1 MFRRTLFC
9 IFVCN
14 LNGKRTS
21 DKRRPSAY
29 KQQGLSTCPCVI
41 VHLSTEKGTTKN
53 INIMRLTISSTA
65 LAGRLSALSKVFNS
79 KNSMP
84 ILDCYLF
91 EVAGG
96 TLTITASDSEN
107 VMTTQLQLDEA
118 DGDGTFAV
126 NNRTILDAVKEL
138 PEQPLTLD
146 VDMSSYAIKVVYMN
160 GIYNF
165 TGQSGNEFPRL
176 QPLQDGAASI
186 VIDSKTLANDISRS
200 VFATANEELR
210 PVMNGIYF
218 DLTTDALAIVASDGH
233 KLVRTRNKSI
243 KTEAPMS
250 FIMPKKPATLL
261 RNVLQKNDED
271 VLIRF
276 DERNATISYP
286 GGTLSCRLIEG
297 RYPNYNSV
305 IPQDNPNRMTIDRA
319 VLTGVIRRVLP
330 FASDS
335 SQQVRLHIETGKA
348 VISSEDIDFY
358 TSAKEEIVC
367 DYNGTP
373 MDIGFKG
380 TSLMEILNNLDCEE
394 VELQLAD
401 PSRPC
406 LILPTQQPENEDI
419 LMLIMP
425 MLLND

>member
-1 MFRRTLFC
+1 
-9 IFVCN
+9 
-14 LNGKRTS
+14 
-21 DKRRPSAY
+21 
-29 KQQGLSTCPCVI
+29 
-41 VHLSTEKGTTKN
+41 
-53 INIMRLTISSTA
+53 MRLTVSSTA
-65 LAGRLSALSKVFNS
+65 LASRLSALSKVFNS

-91 EVAGG
+91 EVNGN

-107 VMTTQLQLDEA
+107 VMTTQLNLDEV
-118 DGDGTFAV
+118 DGNGTFAV

-146 VDMSSYAIKVVYMN
+146 IEMSSYAIKIVYMN

-176 QPLQDGAASI
+176 QPLNDNAVSI

-200 VFATANEELR
+200 IFATANEELR

-218 DLTTDALAIVASDGH
+218 DLTADALAIVASDGH
-233 KLVRTRNKSI
+233 KLVRTRNNGI
-243 KTEAPMS
+243 KNETPMA
-250 FIMPKKPATLL
+250 FIMPKKPANLL
-261 RNVLQKNDED
+261 KSVLQKNDED

-276 DERNATISYP
+276 DERNATISFP

-305 IPQDNPNRMTIDRA
+305 IPQDNPNHMTIDRM
-319 VLTGVIRRVLP
+319 VLVGVIRRVLP

-335 SQQVRLHIETGKA
+335 SQQIRLHIETGKA
-348 VISSEDIDFY
+348 VVSSEDIDFY
-358 TSAKEEIVC
+358 TSAKEEIIC
-367 DYNGTP
+367 DYDGMP

>member
-1 MFRRTLFC
+1 
-9 IFVCN
+9 
-14 LNGKRTS
+14 
-21 DKRRPSAY
+21 
-29 KQQGLSTCPCVI
+29 
-41 VHLSTEKGTTKN
+41 
-53 INIMRLTISSTA
+53 MRLTISSTA
-65 LAGRLSALSKVFNS
+65 LASRLLALSKVFNS

-91 EVAGG
+91 EITGEQ
-96 TLTITASDSEN
+96 LTITASDSEN
-107 VMTTQLQLDEA
+107 VMTTKLQLDEIS
-118 DGDGTFAV
+118 GEGTFAV
-126 NNRTILDAVKEL
+126 NNKTILDAVKEL

-146 VDMSSYAIKVVYMN
+146 VDMSSFAIKVIYQN

-165 TGQSGNEFPRL
+165 TAQSGNEFPRL
-176 QPLQDGAASI
+176 QPLHDGAASI
-186 VIDSKTLANDISRS
+186 IIESRILSNDIAHSI
-200 VFATANEELR
+200 FATANEELR

-218 DLTTDALAIVASDGH
+218 DLNAEGLAIVASDGH
-233 KLVRTRNKSI
+233 KLVRTRNKNITSDS
-243 KTEAPMS
+243 PMS
-250 FIMPKKPATLL
+250 FIMPKKPASLL
-261 RNVLQKNDED
+261 KNVLQKNDDD
-271 VLIRF
+271 VIIRF
-276 DERNATISYP
+276 DDRNANVHFSD
-286 GGTLSCRLIEG
+286 GTLSCRLIEG

-305 IPQDNPNRMTIDRA
+305 IPTDNPNHLTIDR
-319 VLTGVIRRVLP
+319 LTLLGVIRRVLP

-335 SQQVRLHIETGKA
+335 SQQVRLHIEMGKA

-367 DYNGTP
+367 DYNGTT

-394 VELQLAD
+394 VVLEVAD

-406 LILPTQQPENEDI
+406 LVLPAQQPEKEDI

>member
-1 MFRRTLFC
+1 
-9 IFVCN
+9 
-14 LNGKRTS
+14 
-21 DKRRPSAY
+21 
-29 KQQGLSTCPCVI
+29 
-41 VHLSTEKGTTKN
+41 
-53 INIMRLTISSTA
+53 MRLTVSSTS
-65 LAGRLSALSKVFNS
+65 LASRLSALSKVFNS

-91 EVAGG
+91 DVNEK

-107 VMTTQLQLDEA
+107 VMTTQLQLDEV
-118 DGDGTFAV
+118 DGNGTFAV

-146 VDMSSYAIKVVYMN
+146 VDMSSYGIKVVYMN

-176 QPLQDGAASI
+176 QPLSDNAASI
-186 VIDSKTLANDISRS
+186 VIDSKTLSNDISRS
-200 VFATANEELR
+200 IFATANEELR

-218 DLTTDALAIVASDGH
+218 DLTPEALAIVASDGH
-233 KLVRTRNKSI
+233 KLVRTRNNTVKQES
-243 KTEAPMS
+243 PMS

-261 RNVLQKNDED
+261 KGVLQKNEDE

-276 DERNATISYP
+276 DERNASINFP

-305 IPQDNPNRMTIDRA
+305 IPQDNPNRMTIDRT
-319 VLTGVIRRVLP
+319 VLIGVIRRVLP

-335 SQQVRLHIETGKA
+335 SQQIRLHIEPGKA

-367 DYNGTP
+367 DYNGIP

-380 TSLMEILNNLDCEE
+380 TSLMEILSNLDSEE

>member
-1 MFRRTLFC
+1 
-9 IFVCN
+9 
-14 LNGKRTS
+14 
-21 DKRRPSAY
+21 
-29 KQQGLSTCPCVI
+29 
-41 VHLSTEKGTTKN
+41 
-53 INIMRLTISSTA
+53 MRLTISSTA
-65 LAGRLSALSKVFNS
+65 LASRLLALSKVFNS

-91 EVAGG
+91 EITGDQ
-96 TLTITASDSEN
+96 LTITASDSEN
-107 VMTTQLQLDEA
+107 VMTTKLQLDEIS
-118 DGDGTFAV
+118 GEGTFAV
-126 NNRTILDAVKEL
+126 NNKTILDAVKEL

-146 VDMSSYAIKVVYMN
+146 VDMSSFAIKVIYQN

-165 TGQSGNEFPRL
+165 TAQSGNEFPRL
-176 QPLQDGAASI
+176 QPLHDGAASI
-186 VIDSKTLANDISRS
+186 IIESRTLNNDIAHSI
-200 VFATANEELR
+200 FATANEELR

-218 DLTTDALAIVASDGH
+218 DLNAEGLAIVASDGH
-233 KLVRTRNKSI
+233 KLVRTRNKNITSDS
-243 KTEAPMS
+243 PMS
-250 FIMPKKPATLL
+250 FIMPKKPASLL
-261 RNVLQKNDED
+261 KNVLQKNDDD
-271 VLIRF
+271 VIIRF
-276 DERNATISYP
+276 DDRNANVHFSD
-286 GGTLSCRLIEG
+286 GTLSCRLIEG

-305 IPQDNPNRMTIDRA
+305 IPTDNPNHLTIDR
-319 VLTGVIRRVLP
+319 LTLLGVIRRVLP

-335 SQQVRLHIETGKA
+335 SQQVRLHIEMGKA

-367 DYNGTP
+367 DYNGTT

-394 VELQLAD
+394 VVLEVAD

-406 LILPTQQPENEDI
+406 LVLPAQQPEKEDI

>member
-1 MFRRTLFC
+1 
-9 IFVCN
+9 
-14 LNGKRTS
+14 
-21 DKRRPSAY
+21 
-29 KQQGLSTCPCVI
+29 
-41 VHLSTEKGTTKN
+41 
-53 INIMRLTISSTA
+53 MRLTVSSTS
-65 LAGRLSALSKVFNS
+65 LASRLSALSKVFNS

-91 EVAGG
+91 DVNEK

-107 VMTTQLQLDEA
+107 VMTTQLQLDEV
-118 DGDGTFAV
+118 DGNGTFAV

-146 VDMSSYAIKVVYMN
+146 VDMSSYGIKVVYMN

-176 QPLQDGAASI
+176 QPLSDNAASI
-186 VIDSKTLANDISRS
+186 VIDSKTLSNDISRS
-200 VFATANEELR
+200 IFATANEELR

-218 DLTTDALAIVASDGH
+218 DLTPEALAIVASDGH
-233 KLVRTRNKSI
+233 KLVRTRNNTVKQES
-243 KTEAPMS
+243 PMS

-261 RNVLQKNDED
+261 KGVLQKKEDE

-276 DERNATISYP
+276 DERNASINFP

-305 IPQDNPNRMTIDRA
+305 IPQDNPNRMTIDRT
-319 VLTGVIRRVLP
+319 VLIGVIRRVLP

-335 SQQVRLHIETGKA
+335 SQQVRLHIEPGKA

-367 DYNGTP
+367 DYNGIP

-380 TSLMEILNNLDCEE
+380 TSLMEILSNLDSEE

>member
-1 MFRRTLFC
+1 M
-9 IFVCN
+9 
-14 LNGKRTS
+14 
-21 DKRRPSAY
+21 
-29 KQQGLSTCPCVI
+29 
-41 VHLSTEKGTTKN
+41 HLSTEKGTTKN

-65 LAGRLSALSKVFNS
+65 LAARLSALSKVFNS

-250 FIMPKKPATLL
+250 FIMPKKPANLL

>member
-1 MFRRTLFC
+1 
-9 IFVCN
+9 
-14 LNGKRTS
+14 
-21 DKRRPSAY
+21 
-29 KQQGLSTCPCVI
+29 
-41 VHLSTEKGTTKN
+41 
-53 INIMRLTISSTA
+53 MRLTISSTA
-65 LAGRLSALSKVFNS
+65 LAARLSALSKVFNS

-165 TGQSGNEFPRL
+165 TGQSSNEFPRL

-243 KTEAPMS
+243 KTETPMS
-250 FIMPKKPATLL
+250 FIMPKKPANLL

-276 DERNATISYP
+276 DERNASISYP